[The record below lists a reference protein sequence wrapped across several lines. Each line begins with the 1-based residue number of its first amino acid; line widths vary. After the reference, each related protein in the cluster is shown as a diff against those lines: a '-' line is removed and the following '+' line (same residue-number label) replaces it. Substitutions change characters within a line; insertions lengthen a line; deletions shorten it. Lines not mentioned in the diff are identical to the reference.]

1 MTGEL
6 IYPDGTANWTNRSVA
21 KGMVVGKAP
30 GGGDLVV
37 GGGDG
42 GAIPPEAMPADKPG
56 TVGNQSVG
64 AGFGTQVGF
73 GNKTAPTTEKSSSLG
88 EPLGS

>member
-6 IYPDGTANWTNRSVA
+6 SYLNMTADWMMRSVA

-42 GAIPPEAMPADKPG
+42 GAVPPEAMPADKPG
-56 TVGNQSVG
+56 MVGNQSMG
-64 AGFGTQVGF
+64 AGSGTQVGF
-73 GNKTAPTTEKSSSLG
+73 GNKTTSMMEKSSSLG
-88 EPLGS
+88 EPMGS